1 MARTSV
7 WLIEAV
13 WDAGGVHSIIQA
25 DHRGNVS
32 YEPNAAGRRRLNAAL
47 GLALVIPRCY
57 LSTMKVAISLPDPVF
72 SAAEKLAHRMRVSRS
87 QLYAQ
92 AIEEYLGKRQ
102 DTLITE
108 RLNALYASEQNSI
121 DPAMASAQL
130 GAIGHESW

>member
-1 MARTSV
+1 M
-7 WLIEAV
+7 
-13 WDAGGVHSIIQA
+13 
-25 DHRGNVS
+25 
-32 YEPNAAGRRRLNAAL
+32 GRRASNASGLTIRSSRARFAVSDQPSRIGRAGLTQAL
-47 GLALVIPRCY
+47 GLAKVIPRCY
-57 LSTMKVAISLPDPVF
+57 RLRMKVAISLPDPVF

-121 DPAMASAQL
+121 DPAMAAAQL
-130 GAIGHESW
+130 GAIGHEAW

>member
-1 MARTSV
+1 LA
-7 WLIEAV
+7 IAK
-13 WDAGGVHSIIQA
+13 
-25 DHRGNVS
+25 
-32 YEPNAAGRRRLNAAL
+32 AAQRPGLTQAL

-57 LSTMKVAISLPDPVF
+57 LSIMKVAISLPDPVF

-108 RLNALYASEQNSI
+108 RLNALYASEQNPV
-121 DPAMASAQL
+121 DPAMAAAQL
-130 GAIGHESW
+130 GAIGHEAW